1 MREAPA
7 AIRRRMRDAR
17 RNLPPDE
24 RRAAE
29 QAIRKHLRRLGIWKP
44 GRRVAAYLA
53 FGGEVDLHECFD
65 DAWQRGVE
73 LFVPRITHRRAGKM
87 IFVPFTPATAFSR
100 NWYGID
106 EPESALGS
114 QKFLRELD
122 VVLVP
127 MVAFDR
133 YGHRLGNGAGYYDRM
148 LRRRLDR
155 SRAWRRPLL
164 IGIAY
169 SSQEVASIERAPW
182 DVAVDCVVTERGV
195 MRHDPLTR
203 HETRS

>member
-1 MREAPA
+1 MKEAA
-7 AIRRRMRDAR
+7 GAIRRRMRDAR

-53 FGGEVDLHECFD
+53 FGGEVDLRECFD
-65 DAWQRGVE
+65 DAWQRGAD
-73 LFVPRITHRRAGKM
+73 LFVPRITHRRRGKM
-87 IFVPFTPATAFSR
+87 IFVPFTPATAFAR

-169 SSQEVASIERAPW
+169 SAQEAPCIERAPW

-195 MRHDPLTR
+195 IRPDPLTR
-203 HETRS
+203 QEAKS

>member
-1 MREAPA
+1 
-7 AIRRRMRDAR
+7 
-17 RNLPPDE
+17 
-24 RRAAE
+24 
-29 QAIRKHLRRLGIWKP
+29 
-44 GRRVAAYLA
+44 
-53 FGGEVDLHECFD
+53 
-65 DAWQRGVE
+65 
-73 LFVPRITHRRAGKM
+73 M
-87 IFVPFTPATAFSR
+87 IFVPFTQATAFRR

-106 EPESALGS
+106 EPESALRS

-127 MVAFDR
+127 MVAFDHQ
-133 YGHRLGNGAGYYDRM
+133 GHRLGNGAGYYDRV

-169 SSQEVASIERAPW
+169 SAQEAECIERAPW

-195 MRHDPLTR
+195 MRHVPITR
-203 HETRS
+203 HETRP